1 MSIPSPKRFV
11 ASILVVALTGFA
23 APVVAAP
30 TPATLTGTVLGNDVR
45 TPLAGVTVVVTDAAG
60 LSLNSAPTGADGTFA
75 IPNVAPGTT
84 RITLSTAD
92 GSFPIGTPVVLAPG
106 QTRGVRVA
114 LKAKQESDEEEKK
127 KKAAAVPPGDGGR
140 GLGAMIGVLVGFVA
154 AGAVAISQ
162 SGDDDNI
169 PAASPSN
176 PND

>member
-1 MSIPSPKRFV
+1 MSITSLKRFV
-11 ASILVVALTGFA
+11 ASILIVSITGFA
-23 APVVAAP
+23 APAVAAP
-30 TPATLTGTVLGNDVR
+30 ATATLTGTVLGNDVR

-60 LSLNSAPTGADGTFA
+60 HSLASAPTGADGMFTV
-75 IPNVAPGTT
+75 PNVGAGAT
-84 RITLSTAD
+84 RIALSTAD
-92 GSFPIGTPVVLAPG
+92 GSFPIATPVVLAPG

-114 LKAKQESDEEEKK
+114 LKAKQQSDDDDE
-127 KKAAAVPPGDGGR
+127 KKAAAVPPDGGR

-154 AGAVAISQ
+154 AGALAVSQ

>member
-1 MSIPSPKRFV
+1 MSITSLKRFV
-11 ASILVVALTGFA
+11 ASILIVSITGFA
-23 APVVAAP
+23 APAVAAP
-30 TPATLTGTVLGNDVR
+30 ATATLTGTVLGNDVR

-60 LSLNSAPTGADGTFA
+60 RRLASVPTGADGTFTVSDLGA
-75 IPNVAPGTT
+75 GATRVA
-84 RITLSTAD
+84 LSTAD
-92 GSFPIGTPVVLAPG
+92 GSFPIATPVVLAPG

-114 LKAKQESDEEEKK
+114 LKAKQESDDDE
-127 KKAAAVPPGDGGR
+127 KKAAAVPPDGGK

-154 AGAVAISQ
+154 AGALAISQ

>member
-1 MSIPSPKRFV
+1 MSIPSLKRFV
-11 ASILVVALTGFA
+11 ASILVVALAGFA

-30 TPATLTGTVLGNDVR
+30 TATLTGTVLGNDVR

-60 LSLNSAPTGADGTFA
+60 HSLASAPTGPDGAFTVA
-75 IPNVAPGTT
+75 NVGAGTT
-84 RITLSTAD
+84 RLALSTAD
-92 GSFPIGTPVVLAPG
+92 GSFPIATPVVLAPG

-114 LKAKQESDEEEKK
+114 LKAKQGDEEEKK
-127 KKAAAVPPGDGGR
+127 KKAAAVPPGDGGK